1 MLSGIQYVYICQAG
15 DDSISGED
23 LSVMQ
28 TVLTG
33 FQRPKRIELDQNSQ
47 NETYGRFIAEPLER
61 GFGVTIGN
69 ALRRVLLSSL
79 AGAAVTSVKIQ
90 GVFHE
95 FSTIPGVLEDTT
107 EIILN
112 LKEMIL
118 KMYVE
123 SPKQLTLQA
132 KGPKE
137 VQARDVTTD
146 ADIEILNPDLHI
158 ATLNKEAAL
167 DITMDV
173 QLGRGYVPA
182 ERHVWDTT
190 DPQVIP
196 IDAVFSPIRKV
207 AFHVESTRVGQ
218 STDYDR
224 LVLDVY
230 TNGSIKPEDAV
241 AQAAKILRDH
251 LQIFIN
257 FHDEPVVE
265 VQKIGEEQQKLLEN
279 LNRSV
284 DELELSV
291 RSYNC
296 LKNANIRTIGELVQ
310 KNESEMLKTR
320 NFGRKS
326 LNEIK
331 EILANM
337 GLSLGMDLESVDW

>member
-1 MLSGIQYVYICQAG
+1 
-15 DDSISGED
+15 
-23 LSVMQ
+23 MQ

-33 FQRPKRIELDQNSQ
+33 FQRPKRIELDQGSQ
-47 NETYGRFIAEPLER
+47 SETYGRFIAEPLER

-69 ALRRVLLSSL
+69 ALRRILLSSL
-79 AGAAVTSVKIQ
+79 PGAAVTAVKIQ

-112 LKEMIL
+112 LKELIL
-118 KMYVE
+118 KMHVE
-123 SPKQLTLQA
+123 IPKQLTLHA
-132 KGPKE
+132 TGPGDIH
-137 VQARDVTTD
+137 ARDITTD
-146 ADIEILNPDLHI
+146 ADVEILNPDLHI
-158 ATLNKEAAL
+158 ATLNKEAVL
-167 DITMDV
+167 EIVMDV
-173 QLGRGYVPA
+173 QMGRGYVPA
-182 ERHVWDTT
+182 ESHAGDVI

-224 LVLDVY
+224 LILDVY
-230 TNGSIKPEDAV
+230 TNGSIVPEDAV

-251 LQIFIN
+251 LQIFVN
-257 FHDEPVVE
+257 FHDEPVIE
-265 VQKIGEEQQKLLEN
+265 TPEIGEEQQRLLEN

-337 GLSLGMDLESVDW
+337 GLGLGMNLENVDWQETQSE

>member
-1 MLSGIQYVYICQAG
+1 M
-15 DDSISGED
+15 SIALAS
-23 LSVMQ
+23 
-28 TVLTG
+28 
-33 FQRPKRIELDQNSQ
+33 FQKPKRIETDYSSLSSD
-47 NETYGRFIAEPLER
+47 YGRFVAEPFER
-61 GFGVTIGN
+61 GFGVTIGH

-79 AGAAVTSVKIQ
+79 TGTAVTALKIQ
-90 GVFHE
+90 GVYHE

-112 LKEMIL
+112 IKELLLKL
-118 KMYVE
+118 HVDR
-123 SPKQLTLQA
+123 PKQLVLQA
-132 KGPKE
+132 TGPMD
-137 VQARDVTTD
+137 VLARDITPD
-146 ADIEILNPDLHI
+146 ADVEVLNPDLHI
-158 ATLNKEAAL
+158 ATLNKDATLE
-167 DITMDV
+167 ITMDV

-182 ERHVWDTT
+182 ERHAQEIV

-207 AFHVESTRVGQ
+207 SFHVENTRVGQ
-218 STDYDR
+218 ATDYDR
-224 LVLDVY
+224 LILDVH
-230 TNGSIKPEDAV
+230 TNGSLHPEEAV
-241 AQAAKILRDH
+241 AQAARILQEH
-251 LQIFIN
+251 LQVFVS
-257 FHDEPVVE
+257 FHEEPVQE
-265 VQKIGEEQQKLLEN
+265 VPAVDEERQRLFEN

-331 EILANM
+331 EILTEM
-337 GLSLGMDLESVDW
+337 GLSLGMNLEGFNWHETAKAD

>member
-1 MLSGIQYVYICQAG
+1 M
-15 DDSISGED
+15 SIALAS
-23 LSVMQ
+23 
-28 TVLTG
+28 
-33 FQRPKRIELDQNSQ
+33 FQKPKRIETDRSSLSND
-47 NETYGRFIAEPLER
+47 YGRFVAEPFER
-61 GFGVTIGN
+61 GFGVTIGH

-79 AGAAVTSVKIQ
+79 TGTAVTALKIQ
-90 GVFHE
+90 GVYHE

-112 LKEMIL
+112 IKELLLKL
-118 KMYVE
+118 HVDR
-123 SPKQLTLQA
+123 PKQLVLQA
-132 KGPKE
+132 TGPMD
-137 VQARDVTTD
+137 VLARDIRPD
-146 ADIEILNPDLHI
+146 ADVEVLNPDLHI
-158 ATLNKEAAL
+158 ATLNKDATLE
-167 DITMDV
+167 ITMDV

-182 ERHVWDTT
+182 ERHAQEIV

-207 AFHVESTRVGQ
+207 SFHVENTRVGQ
-218 STDYDR
+218 ATDYDR
-224 LVLDVY
+224 LILDVH
-230 TNGSIKPEDAV
+230 TNGSLHPEEAV
-241 AQAAKILRDH
+241 AQAARILQEH
-251 LQIFIN
+251 LQVFVS
-257 FHDEPVVE
+257 FHEEPVQE
-265 VQKIGEEQQKLLEN
+265 VPAVDEERQRLFEN

-331 EILANM
+331 EILTEM
-337 GLSLGMDLESVDW
+337 GLSLGMNLEGFNWHETAKAE

>member
-1 MLSGIQYVYICQAG
+1 MHVEGPKQIILHATGAG
-15 DDSISGED
+15 DVRARKIRAD
-23 LSVMQ
+23 
-28 TVLTG
+28 
-33 FQRPKRIELDQNSQ
+33 
-47 NETYGRFIAEPLER
+47 
-61 GFGVTIGN
+61 
-69 ALRRVLLSSL
+69 
-79 AGAAVTSVKIQ
+79 AVV
-90 GVFHE
+90 
-95 FSTIPGVLEDTT
+95 
-107 EIILN
+107 
-112 LKEMIL
+112 
-118 KMYVE
+118 
-123 SPKQLTLQA
+123 
-132 KGPKE
+132 
-137 VQARDVTTD
+137 
-146 ADIEILNPDLHI
+146 EILNPDLHI
-158 ATLNKEAAL
+158 ATLNKEAVL
-167 DITMDV
+167 EIVMDV

-182 ERHVWDTT
+182 ESHAGDVI

-224 LVLDVY
+224 LILDVY
-230 TNGSIKPEDAV
+230 TNGSIVPEDAV

-251 LQIFIN
+251 LQIFVN
-257 FHDEPVVE
+257 FHDEPVIE
-265 VQKIGEEQQKLLEN
+265 TPEIGEEQQRLLEN

-331 EILANM
+331 EILASM
-337 GLSLGMDLESVDW
+337 GLGLGMNLENVNWQDTQSE

>member
-1 MLSGIQYVYICQAG
+1 
-15 DDSISGED
+15 
-23 LSVMQ
+23 MQ
-28 TVLTG
+28 TLLAD
-33 FQRPKRIELDQNSQ
+33 FQRPKRIETNQRSLSP
-47 NETYGRFIAEPLER
+47 TYGQFVAEPFER

-79 AGAAVTSVKIQ
+79 VGTAVTAVKIQ

-107 EIILN
+107 EVILN
-112 LKEMIL
+112 IKELIL
-118 KMYVE
+118 RMHVGK
-123 SPKQLTLQA
+123 PKQLTLQA
-132 KGPKE
+132 KGPAE
-137 VQARDVTTD
+137 ILARHITPD
-146 ADIEILNPDLHI
+146 ADVEIMNPDLHI
-158 ATLNKEAAL
+158 ATLNKDATL

-173 QLGRGYVPA
+173 QRGRGYVPA
-182 ERHVWDTT
+182 ERHAQDIT

-196 IDAVFSPIRKV
+196 VDAIFSPIRKV

-224 LVLDVY
+224 LILEVH
-230 TNGSIKPEDAV
+230 TNGSIHPEEAV
-241 AQAAKILRDH
+241 AQAAKVLSDH
-251 LQIFIN
+251 LQIFIS
-257 FHDEPVVE
+257 FHDEPAPE
-265 VQKIGEEQQKLLEN
+265 QPEMDEEQRRLIES

-296 LKNANIRTIGELVQ
+296 LKNADIRTIGELVQ
-310 KNESEMLKTR
+310 KNESDMLKTR

-331 EILANM
+331 DILAGM
-337 GLSLGMDLESVDW
+337 GLSLGMNLDGMEWQESNQE

>member
-1 MLSGIQYVYICQAG
+1 
-15 DDSISGED
+15 
-23 LSVMQ
+23 MQ
-28 TVLTG
+28 TMLTG
-33 FQRPKRIELDQNSQ
+33 FQKPKRIELDQGSQ
-47 NETYGRFIAEPLER
+47 SETYGRFIAEPLER

-79 AGAAVTSVKIQ
+79 PGAAVTAVKIQ

-112 LKEMIL
+112 LKELIL
-118 KMYVE
+118 KMHVE
-123 SPKQLTLQA
+123 GPKQLILHAT
-132 KGPKE
+132 GPG
-137 VQARDVTTD
+137 DVRAQDITSD
-146 ADIEILNPDLHI
+146 ADVEILNPDLHL
-158 ATLNKEAAL
+158 ATLNKEAVL
-167 DITMDV
+167 EIVMDV

-182 ERHVWDTT
+182 ENHAGDVI

-224 LVLDVY
+224 LILDVH
-230 TNGSIKPEDAV
+230 TNGSIAPEDAV

-257 FHDEPVVE
+257 FHDEPVIE
-265 VQKIGEEQQKLLEN
+265 TPEIGEEQQRLLEN

-331 EILANM
+331 EILASM
-337 GLSLGMDLESVDW
+337 GLGLGMNLENIDWQETQSE

>member
-1 MLSGIQYVYICQAG
+1 M
-15 DDSISGED
+15 SIALAS
-23 LSVMQ
+23 
-28 TVLTG
+28 
-33 FQRPKRIELDQNSQ
+33 FQKPKRIETDRSSLSSD
-47 NETYGRFIAEPLER
+47 YGRFVAEPFER
-61 GFGVTIGN
+61 GFGVTVGH

-79 AGAAVTSVKIQ
+79 TGTAVTALKIQ
-90 GVFHE
+90 GVYHE

-112 LKEMIL
+112 IKELLLKL
-118 KMYVE
+118 HVDR
-123 SPKQLTLQA
+123 PKQLVLQVT
-132 KGPKE
+132 GPMD
-137 VQARDVTTD
+137 VLARDITPD
-146 ADIEILNPDLHI
+146 ADVEVLNPDLHI
-158 ATLNKEAAL
+158 ATLNKDATLE
-167 DITMDV
+167 ITMDV

-182 ERHVWDTT
+182 ERHAQEIV

-207 AFHVESTRVGQ
+207 SFHVENTRVGQ
-218 STDYDR
+218 ATDYDR
-224 LVLDVY
+224 LILDVH
-230 TNGSIKPEDAV
+230 TNGSLHPEEAV
-241 AQAAKILRDH
+241 AQAARILQEH
-251 LQIFIN
+251 LQVFVS
-257 FHDEPVVE
+257 FHEEPMQEVPAVDEE
-265 VQKIGEEQQKLLEN
+265 RQRLFEN

-331 EILANM
+331 EILTEM
-337 GLSLGMDLESVDW
+337 GLSLGMNLEGFNWHETAKAD

>member
-1 MLSGIQYVYICQAG
+1 
-15 DDSISGED
+15 
-23 LSVMQ
+23 MQ

-33 FQRPKRIELDQNSQ
+33 FQRPKRIEIDQDSQ
-47 NETYGRFIAEPLER
+47 SETYGRFIAEPLER
-61 GFGVTIGN
+61 GFGVTLGN

-79 AGAAVTSVKIQ
+79 PGAAVTAVKIQ

-95 FSTIPGVLEDTT
+95 FSTISGVLEDTT

-112 LKEMIL
+112 LKELIL
-118 KMYVE
+118 KMHVE
-123 SPKQLTLQA
+123 GPKQLTLYA
-132 KGPKE
+132 TGPGD
-137 VQARDVTTD
+137 VHARDITTD
-146 ADIEILNPDLHI
+146 ADVEILNPDLYI
-158 ATLNKEAAL
+158 ATLNKEAVL
-167 DITMDV
+167 EITMDV

-182 ERHVWDTT
+182 ESHAGDIV

-224 LVLDVY
+224 LILDVH
-230 TNGSIKPEDAV
+230 TNGSIVPEDAV

-251 LQIFIN
+251 LQIFVN
-257 FHDEPVVE
+257 FHDEPVIE
-265 VQKIGEEQQKLLEN
+265 TPKIGEEQQRLLEN

-331 EILANM
+331 EILASM
-337 GLSLGMDLESVDW
+337 GLGLGMNLESVDWQEAQNE